1 MSSNNASLFPLLGTG
16 AFFAMFLVG
25 FVVGFELGLSCLP
38 MMLIGF
44 VFGGLGA
51 TFVAKLEHYDTRPPS
66 DATLDASSEK
76 RREAP
81 AFVRERL
88 DSASR
93 G

>member
-1 MSSNNASLFPLLGTG
+1 
-16 AFFAMFLVG
+16 MFLVG

-38 MMLIGF
+38 MMIIGF

-66 DATLDASSEK
+66 EALDTSSEQ
-76 RREAP
+76 RREVP

-88 DSASR
+88 ESASR

>member
-1 MSSNNASLFPLLGTG
+1 
-16 AFFAMFLVG
+16 MFLIG

-38 MMLIGF
+38 MMIMGF
-44 VFGGLGA
+44 LFGGLGT

-66 DATLDASSEK
+66 EAVSDASSEE
-76 RREAP
+76 RREVP

-88 DSASR
+88 ESASR

>member
-1 MSSNNASLFPLLGTG
+1 MSSSNGSLFPLLGTG
-16 AFFAMFLVG
+16 AFVAMFLVG
-25 FVVGFELGLSCLP
+25 FVVGFELGLSCFP
-38 MMLIGF
+38 MMIIGF

-66 DATLDASSEK
+66 EALDASSEE
-76 RREAP
+76 RREVP

-88 DSASR
+88 ESASR

>member
-1 MSSNNASLFPLLGTG
+1 
-16 AFFAMFLVG
+16 MFLIG

-38 MMLIGF
+38 MMIMGF
-44 VFGGLGA
+44 VFGGLGT

-66 DATLDASSEK
+66 DASDASSEE
-76 RREAP
+76 RREVP

-88 DSASR
+88 ESASR

>member
-1 MSSNNASLFPLLGTG
+1 
-16 AFFAMFLVG
+16 MFLIG

-38 MMLIGF
+38 MMMMGF

-66 DATLDASSEK
+66 VEASDTSSEE
-76 RREAP
+76 RRTVPE
-81 AFVRERL
+81 FVHERME
-88 DSASR
+88 SASR